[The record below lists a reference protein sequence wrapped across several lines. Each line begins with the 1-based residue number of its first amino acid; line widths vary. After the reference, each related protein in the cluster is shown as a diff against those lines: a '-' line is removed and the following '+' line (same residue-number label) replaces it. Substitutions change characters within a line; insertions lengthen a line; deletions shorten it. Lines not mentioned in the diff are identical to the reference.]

1 MAKSSPPGKTAGK
14 KEEVPDVIVPEEIRR
29 EIKKMVPDEKNRNR
43 LVTAVAQVFYARSAP
58 LPTPKEL
65 QEYDTVLPGLAERIV
80 SRFEIQS
87 NHRIALEKF
96 PGLTIGGILSLDEQW
111 PGQLFD

>member
-14 KEEVPDVIVPEEIRR
+14 KEE
-29 EIKKMVPDEKNRNR
+29 VPDEKNRNR